1 MARRDA
7 TLELL
12 KRVPLFAHCSRAEL
26 RRIALAADEI
36 DLREGKVFT
45 REGEPGREFFVLIE
59 GSADVV
65 RKGKK
70 VNVLNPGDF
79 FGEIALVSDRPRSAT
94 VTAATP
100 TRVLVVT
107 ARDFRRVM
115 LEVPS
120 IQLKVLQALVE
131 RLPPEAF

>member
-1 MARRDA
+1 M
-7 TLELL
+7 ELL
-12 KRVPLFAHCSRAEL
+12 KQVPLFAHCSKTEL
-26 RRIALAADEI
+26 RRVALAAAEI
-36 DLREGKVFT
+36 DLREGKVIT
-45 REGEPGREFFVLIE
+45 REGESGREFFILIE
-59 GSADVV
+59 GSADVH
-65 RKGKK
+65 RKGRK
-70 VNVLNPGDF
+70 VNVLGPGDF

-94 VTAATP
+94 VTATSA

-115 LEVPS
+115 LELPS